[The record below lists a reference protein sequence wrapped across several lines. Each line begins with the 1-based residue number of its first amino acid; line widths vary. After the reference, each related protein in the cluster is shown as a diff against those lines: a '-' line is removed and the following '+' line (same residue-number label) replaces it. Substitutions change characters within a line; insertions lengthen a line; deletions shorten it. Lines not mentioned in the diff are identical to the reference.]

1 MIEFDDFMLVIAKP
15 ELYDNCRG
23 FAGVGMPH
31 HRAGSPFR
39 EGVLERLGLGWL
51 ARCLFCETPDR
62 MKSSRSFVNLQSPK
76 ALLAGSAT
84 LRRGNIR
91 VD

>member
-1 MIEFDDFMLVIAKP
+1 MIEIDDFMVVLVKP

-31 HRAGSPFR
+31 RRIESR
-39 EGVLERLGLGWL
+39 RRQGVLGWL
-51 ARCLFCETPDR
+51 ARCLFCETPDTATP
-62 MKSSRSFVNLQSPK
+62 SRAYSNREPPK
-76 ALLAGSAT
+76 VLLAGPAF
-84 LRRGNIR
+84 LRRGGVR

>member
-31 HRAGSPFR
+31 HRGPQR
-39 EGVLERLGLGWL
+39 QGVLARLGLGWL
-51 ARCLFCETPDR
+51 ARCLFCETPDTVKFSHSHIGR
-62 MKSSRSFVNLQSPK
+62 ESPK
-76 ALLAGSAT
+76 ALLAGPAL
-84 LRRGNIR
+84 LRRGDVR
-91 VD
+91 AD

>member
-1 MIEFDDFMLVIAKP
+1 MIEFDDFMLVLVKP

-31 HRAGSPFR
+31 HRIDGR
-39 EGVLERLGLGWL
+39 RRQGVLGWL
-51 ARCLFCETPDR
+51 ARYLFCETPDTV
-62 MKSSRSFVNLQSPK
+62 KFSRAYSGRESPK
-76 ALLAGSAT
+76 ALLSGPAL

>member
-15 ELYDNCRG
+15 ELYGDCRG

-31 HRAGSPFR
+31 HRYSPR
-39 EGVLERLGLGWL
+39 QGILVRLGLGWL
-51 ARCLFCETPDR
+51 ARCLFCETPDTV
-62 MKSSRSFVNLQSPK
+62 KSSCGHIGRESPK
-76 ALLAGSAT
+76 ALLAGPAL
-84 LRRGNIR
+84 LRRGDVR

>member
-1 MIEFDDFMLVIAKP
+1 MIEFDDFMLVLVKP

-31 HRAGSPFR
+31 RR
-39 EGVLERLGLGWL
+39 IEGRRRQGVVGWL
-51 ARCLFCETPDR
+51 ARCLFCETPDTAR
-62 MKSSRSFVNLQSPK
+62 PARAYSFRESPK
-76 ALLAGSAT
+76 ALLAGPAF
-84 LRRGNIR
+84 LGRGGGR